1 MRQQW
6 SDDEEDLHDDSSGQ
20 PRAKRHCSNR
30 HNGGYG
36 SDHTAVTE
44 YEEASSGTGT
54 NSSAGGVWTQQHL
67 EAADIRVPPSMM
79 TPPSHVSRKVITFLH
94 KHKFIFMHIFF
105 FNSKTVH

>member
-79 TPPSHVSRKVITFLH
+79 TPPSHVSR
-94 KHKFIFMHIFF
+94 
-105 FNSKTVH
+105 